1 VRYYNLLSVGMLNS
15 YLAEIELQAQT
26 LFDDIIKQLS
36 EEEKITEELK
46 ATDLMK
52 WVRRSNNT
60 RNRTVEIVNAEVTFV

>member
-1 VRYYNLLSVGMLNS
+1 MRYYYNLLSVGMLNS

-52 WVRRSNNT
+52 
-60 RNRTVEIVNAEVTFV
+60 

>member
-1 VRYYNLLSVGMLNS
+1 MLNS